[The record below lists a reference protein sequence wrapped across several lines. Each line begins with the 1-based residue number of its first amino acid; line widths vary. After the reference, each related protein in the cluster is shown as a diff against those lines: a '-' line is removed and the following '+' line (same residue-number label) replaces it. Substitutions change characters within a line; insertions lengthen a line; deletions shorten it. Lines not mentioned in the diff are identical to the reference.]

1 MPRIPLHPE
10 LRVFAV
16 ACIENDNM
24 SPQQLAKRCHEW
36 AEDKWGKNYPSG
48 DKSHRYLLAPHDR
61 TSIYRTIA
69 ARTGSPSPP
78 NPTLQDS
85 LLYYEPCVEG
95 ESDRF
100 VLILSHPEQQE
111 FARSVAHNGQV
122 DFDLTFGFSSARA
135 NLLNIV
141 AIDHRDNSGIP
152 IGHIIFTA
160 RSTAKA
166 AHADYN
172 TELLTRL
179 LGLFKTRLC
188 DRLNIDFTVCVANT
202 DNDARERA
210 ALTMTWDSVHLL
222 LLGDARIATRSD
234 LARFSMRLMKEI
246 KTYPEAIAAYNEILA
261 RYQQLEQEPD
271 EISGKQARAGLAYLV
286 YFRGYLKD
294 LPFWKA
300 WSPAGAAEAA
310 EKLGIPLEKVART
323 TNHVEYFNHLL
334 KGPLFSVFEKG
345 GRRPRLDVW
354 VLTLLTEVLPRF
366 FLNKG
371 QKIQLNDLRQSA
383 RILRPSGPSNE
394 EAPEFDKLDDPEEWL
409 SNTIE
414 AVNEDSKA
422 VFCRDEDPETMLLD
436 GYGMPLPIP
445 SDPEHS
451 SPENADDDFDY
462 DYAQEST
469 EILWD
474 LSRDAE
480 AASESEESNI
490 GPLLGIVLPSAQERD
505 ARGLTSRQQTIFV
518 TGCSMMQKAEDV
530 LHDAI
535 KMCQLAGWS
544 GFNAEY
550 YRSQSLRDQDDGQA
564 APLGFAAEDKTIRI
578 SMSPPL
584 LLQGEQEPGP
594 SVWKTRVL
602 GTFKRQ
608 TKSKRI

>member
-1 MPRIPLHPE
+1 MPGMLRILLHPE
-10 LRVFAV
+10 LCMFAV

-48 DKSHRYLLAPHDR
+48 DKSHRYLLAPHDW

-69 ARTGSPSPP
+69 TRTGVPVHSAAETNLDLWFRAESPSPP

-141 AIDHRDNSGIP
+141 AINHRDNSGIP

-172 TELLTRL
+172 TKLLTRL

-188 DRLNIDFTVCVANT
+188 DRLNIDFTVCVANM

-222 LLGDARIATRSD
+222 LLGDARIATRLD
-234 LARFSMRLMKEI
+234 LTRFSMRLMKEI

-261 RYQQLEQEPD
+261 HYQQLEQEPD
-271 EISGKQARAGLAYLV
+271 EISEKQARAGLAYLV

-310 EKLGIPLEKVART
+310 EAAEKLGIPLEKVART

-334 KGPLFSVFEKG
+334 KGPLFSIFEKG
-345 GRRPRLDVW
+345 GRHPRLD
-354 VLTLLTEVLPRF
+354 
-366 FLNKG
+366 
-371 QKIQLNDLRQSA
+371 KIQLNDLRQSA
-383 RILRPSGPSNE
+383 HVLRPSGPSNK

-414 AVNEDSKA
+414 AVNEDSKV

-490 GPLLGIVLPSAQERD
+490 GP
-505 ARGLTSRQQTIFV
+505 
-518 TGCSMMQKAEDV
+518 
-530 LHDAI
+530 
-535 KMCQLAGWS
+535 
-544 GFNAEY
+544 
-550 YRSQSLRDQDDGQA
+550 
-564 APLGFAAEDKTIRI
+564 
-578 SMSPPL
+578 
-584 LLQGEQEPGP
+584 
-594 SVWKTRVL
+594 
-602 GTFKRQ
+602 
-608 TKSKRI
+608 